1 MSSPLSPLPGN
12 PSSRMGLERACPGL
26 DPGVRVRDVATQHHF
41 RLEGFQQCGSCSV
54 KVVLGKQSYFQKG
67 SLLKG
72 YRQKINRR

>member
-41 RLEGFQQCGSCSV
+41 RLEGFQ
-54 KVVLGKQSYFQKG
+54 
-67 SLLKG
+67 
-72 YRQKINRR
+72 